1 MRLPKSLVGS
11 LVHFG
16 YASQDPIACGSAQG
30 RSIRAIRR
38 RSIPFRD

>member
-16 YASQDPIACGSAQG
+16 YASQGSV
-30 RSIRAIRR
+30 R
-38 RSIPFRD
+38 RSGCRKPLRSRRQ